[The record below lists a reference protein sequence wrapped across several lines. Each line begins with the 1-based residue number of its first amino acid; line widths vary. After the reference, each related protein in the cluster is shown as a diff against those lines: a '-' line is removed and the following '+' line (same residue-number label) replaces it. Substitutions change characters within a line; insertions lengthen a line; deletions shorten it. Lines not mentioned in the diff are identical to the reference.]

1 MINVKCL
8 MNKQNIFFGV
18 IGLVVG
24 SVIGFFAANSINR
37 NTISQAN
44 TVQNAPF
51 ANQQIQVASVKEQPA
66 QGGMLP
72 DIAATL
78 DKAKNEPDNFDV
90 QIKAGDVYLQIKGFE
105 KAIEFYQQAHRIKP
119 DDYETIVKIGNA
131 YFDFRRFEEA
141 GKWYEQA
148 LSKKSSDTNVRTDLG
163 ITFVEREN
171 PDLDRAIEE
180 FQTSLQMNPKH
191 EPTLYNLGAAYF
203 KKGNK
208 DEANKILTQLETI
221 NPQSQLV
228 GRLQQL
234 ITQK

>member
-1 MINVKCL
+1 
-8 MNKQNIFFGV
+8 
-18 IGLVVG
+18 
-24 SVIGFFAANSINR
+24 
-37 NTISQAN
+37 
-44 TVQNAPF
+44 
-51 ANQQIQVASVKEQPA
+51 
-66 QGGMLP
+66 
-72 DIAATL
+72 
-78 DKAKNEPDNFDV
+78 
-90 QIKAGDVYLQIKGFE
+90 
-105 KAIEFYQQAHRIKP
+105 
-119 DDYETIVKIGNA
+119 
-131 YFDFRRFEEA
+131 
-141 GKWYEQA
+141 
-148 LSKKSSDTNVRTDLG
+148 LG

>member
-1 MINVKCL
+1 